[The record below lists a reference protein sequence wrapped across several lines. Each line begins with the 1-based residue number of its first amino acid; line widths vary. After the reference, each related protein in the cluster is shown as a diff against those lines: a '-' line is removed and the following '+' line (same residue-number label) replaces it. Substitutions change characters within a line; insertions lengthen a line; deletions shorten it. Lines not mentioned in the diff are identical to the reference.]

1 MPCRMKRSDRTSIT
15 SIALSLRATRIAKH
29 SWVNSYVEHPV
40 LASLVGAV
48 LDKVVGPD
56 MIALLRPQPNARSS
70 GQPEPAALGLL
81 MGNLQPLTLPDTL
94 DPLVVDCPARL
105 AQQRSDLAIAI
116 AAVLP
121 GKLDNIDGETPLV
134 VMTTRDLALR
144 RAMLP
149 ERRTG
154 TTLGDVQ
161 LRSDLLN
168 AGPATRG
175 AENFPGAASCRMS
188 LSSVRSETALRSRL
202 FSSSRSFRRFTCSV
216 FSPPNSWRH
225 R

>member
-1 MPCRMKRSDRTSIT
+1 TDRQ
-15 SIALSLRATRIAKH
+15 AFMGELVEH
-29 SWVNSYVEHPV
+29 VEHPV

-56 MIALLRPQPNARSS
+56 MIALLRPQPNARSV

-116 AAVLP
+116 ATVLP
-121 GKLDNIDGETPLV
+121 GKLDNIGGETPLV
-134 VMTTRDLALR
+134 VTTTRDLALR
-144 RAMLP
+144 RVP

-168 AGPATRG
+168 AG
-175 AENFPGAASCRMS
+175 
-188 LSSVRSETALRSRL
+188 
-202 FSSSRSFRRFTCSV
+202 
-216 FSPPNSWRH
+216 
-225 R
+225 